1 VLAHVE
7 VGERIEAEDSTSQ
20 SEARDQGR
28 ARSLFDRL
36 TPARLTSRIVL
47 LNIAG
52 LIILVSGTLFFNQ
65 FRQGLIDAQVQSLL
79 IQGQV
84 MAAALASTASVDTD
98 SIVIDPD
105 RLIETQPDSAVTP
118 MGDDLSS
125 LDFPINPERAGR
137 VLRSLVTPVSIR
149 GRIYDRDG
157 LLVVDSASF
166 YSRADITQAELPP
179 LKQRNDSAGKL
190 LRKLWRKFYGWVFHN
205 NYPLQKDYGIDNGRE
220 FPEVASALAGSS
232 VSIVRVNSKNE
243 IIVSVAVPIQR
254 FRAVLGSLVLSTKA
268 GEIDKVVQAERRIVL
283 FTFMVAVLVTVLLSI
298 LLAGTIAE
306 PIRRLSASAEH
317 VRRGINNRVEI
328 PDFTSRRDEI
338 GHLSGALRDMTTALY
353 NRIDAIE
360 AFAAD
365 VSHELKNPLTSL
377 RSAVETLPFAKTEE
391 QRNRLTGIV
400 KDDVRRLDR
409 LITDISDASRLDAE
423 LARGANQPV
432 DMRQL
437 IRTVVMLANETRR
450 PGTAAIEIE
459 ELPVPRI
466 LETRHPYRVLGHDHR
481 LGQVARNLLDNAVSF
496 TKPGTRVR
504 VRLRRTRRDVEF
516 RVEDEGPGIRAENLG
531 RIFERFYTDRP
542 EGYFGKNSG
551 LGLAISKQIIEA
563 HRGRIWAENRFG
575 KAEAAGAEQPALGAT
590 FIVRIPALGDH
601 WNQDDSS

>member
-1 VLAHVE
+1 MVAHLE
-7 VGERIEAEDSTSQ
+7 VAERIEADDGAASSDAAGQEKTKSF
-20 SEARDQGR
+20 
-28 ARSLFDRL
+28 LHLL

-79 IQGQV
+79 TQGQV
-84 MAAALASTASVDTD
+84 MAAALASTASVDTA

-105 RLIETQPDSAVTP
+105 RLIEARPDSGLVP
-118 MGDDLSS
+118 DSDNLSD

-137 VLRSLVTPVSIR
+137 VLRSLVSTANIR
-149 GRIYDRDG
+149 GRIFDRDG
-157 LLVVDSASF
+157 LLVVDSTSF
-166 YSRADITQAELPP
+166 YSRGDITQAQLPP
-179 LKQRNDSAGKL
+179 LTK
-190 LRKLWRKFYGWVFHN
+190 RKDKVLKSLWRRFYGWVFHN
-205 NYPLQKDYGIDNGRE
+205 NYPLQKEYGLDNGRD
-220 FPEVASALAGSS
+220 FPEVATALAGSS
-232 VSIVRVNSKNE
+232 VSIVRVNAKNE

-268 GEIDKVVQAERRIVL
+268 GEIDKVVKAERKIVL
-283 FTFMVAVLVTVLLSI
+283 FTFLVAVLVTMLLSI

-306 PIRRLSASAEH
+306 PIRRLSAAAEH

-328 PDFTSRRDEI
+328 PDFTGRRDEI
-338 GHLSGALRDMTTALY
+338 GHLSGAIRDMTTALY

-365 VSHELKNPLTSL
+365 VSHELRNPLTSL
-377 RSAVETLPFAKTEE
+377 RSAVETLPFARTDD
-391 QRNRLTGIV
+391 QRDRLIGIV

-423 LARGANQPV
+423 LARGGNQPV

-437 IRTVVMLANETRR
+437 IRTVVTLANETRT
-450 PGTAAIEIE
+450 PGTADIDIE
-459 ELPVPRI
+459 ELPVPRTI
-466 LETRHPYRVLGHDHR
+466 ETDQPYRVIGHDHR
-481 LGQVARNLLDNAVSF
+481 LGQVARNLLDNAKSF
-496 TKPGTRVR
+496 TRPGTRVR
-504 VRLRRTRRDVEF
+504 VRLRRTAKDVEF
-516 RVEDEGPGIRAENLG
+516 RVQDEGPGIRPENLG
-531 RIFERFYTDRP
+531 RVFERFYTDRP

-563 HRGRIWAENRFG
+563 HRGRIWAENRHG
-575 KAEAAGAEQPALGAT
+575 DAAAGSERPIVGAT
-590 FIVRIPALGDH
+590 FTVRIPATRDD
-601 WNQDDSS
+601 WNPDDEA

>member
-1 VLAHVE
+1 VVAHVE
-7 VGERIEAEDSTSQ
+7 VTDRIEADDSTASADA
-20 SEARDQGR
+20 SD
-28 ARSLFDRL
+28 RSRTWRWLHLL

-79 IQGQV
+79 IQAQV
-84 MAAALASTASVDTD
+84 MAQAVASTASGDTD

-105 RLIETQPDSAVTP
+105 RLIETQPSAATP
-118 MGDDLSS
+118 DGESLSN
-125 LDFPINPERAGR
+125 LNFPIEPEPAGR
-137 VLRSLVTPVSIR
+137 VLRSLVSPLNIR
-149 GRIYDRDG
+149 ARIYDREG
-157 LLVVDSASF
+157 LLLIDSTSF
-166 YSRADITQAELPP
+166 YSRSDITQAELPP
-179 LKQRNDSAGKL
+179 PQKRKDKV
-190 LRKLWRKFYGWVFHN
+190 LRSLWRKFYGWLFHN
-205 NYPLQKDYGIDNGRE
+205 NYPLQKDYGIDNGRD
-220 FPEVASALAGSS
+220 FPEVTTALAGSS
-232 VSIVRVNSKNE
+232 VSIVRVNHKNE

-254 FRAVLGSLVLSTKA
+254 LRAVLGALVLSTKA
-268 GEIDKVVQAERRIVL
+268 GEIDKVVKAERRIVL
-283 FTFMVAVLVTVLLSI
+283 FTFMVAILVTVLLSI

-306 PIRRLSASAEH
+306 PIRRLSDAAEH

-328 PDFTSRRDEI
+328 PDFTGRRDEI

-377 RSAVETLPFAKTEE
+377 RSAVETLPSARTDE
-391 QRNRLTGIV
+391 QRSRLTGIV

-423 LARGANQPV
+423 LARGSNQPV
-432 DMRQL
+432 DIRQL
-437 IRTVVMLANETRR
+437 IRTVVMLANETRIS
-450 PGTAAIEIE
+450 GTADIEIE

-466 LETRHPYRVLGHDHR
+466 IEARQPYRVLGHDHR
-481 LGQVARNLLDNAVSF
+481 LGQVARNLLDNAKSF
-496 TKPGTRVR
+496 TRPGTGVR
-504 VRLRRTRRDVEF
+504 VRLRRTARDVEF
-516 RVEDEGPGIRAENLG
+516 RVDDEGPGIRPENLG

-563 HRGRIWAENRFG
+563 HRGRIWAENRYG
-575 KAEAAGAEQPALGAT
+575 KAEAGGERPILGAT
-590 FIVRIPALGDH
+590 FIVRIPALS
-601 WNQDDSS
+601 DDWEANDET